1 MLEKFFVRPTTVDR
15 IRASW
20 IGAAIEQYVVWLTE
34 RGYAARSV
42 FQRVP
47 LLVRFGEY
55 ARERGATSWEALPEH
70 VEPFVEDWLAESG
83 KLPLVNKTHNNA
95 ARSIRGPLHQLL
107 RVVLPS
113 YGGGIRGRGLPR
125 PFRESVPGFFPYLV
139 RERGLSKESVVQ
151 YEHHLRCFE
160 AYLSKIG
167 LVSLGELSPTVLS
180 GYVTNRSQALG
191 KGSVHR
197 LCSVLKIFL
206 QYVHRE
212 GLTRR
217 DLRPCI
223 EPPQQYR
230 HADIPRSITWAE
242 VSRLLESIDR
252 RSSVGKRDYAIL
264 LLLVTYGLRGREV
277 AALRVDDIDWRRE
290 RLHVPERKAGHSTTF
305 PLSPIVGQAIVDYL
319 KEGRPPTSE
328 RAIFLR
334 AMAPHTSV
342 THGAISQVARR
353 AIRKAGIEV
362 LHPGSHTL
370 RHTCVQRL
378 VDSHVSLKTIG
389 DYMGHRT
396 AVATGVYAKI
406 DVEALRKIAMG
417 DGEAVL

>member
-1 MLEKFFVRPTTVDR
+1 MLEKFFLRSTTVDR

-20 IGAAIEQYVVWLTE
+20 IGEAIEQYVLWLSD

-55 ARERGATSWEALPEH
+55 ARDHGATSWEALPEH
-70 VEPFVEDWLAESG
+70 VEPFVEEWLAESS
-83 KLPLVNKTHNNA
+83 KLPLVNDTRNHA
-95 ARSIRGPLHQLL
+95 ARSIRGPIHQLL
-107 RVVLPS
+107 RVVLPA
-113 YGGGIRGRGLPR
+113 YRGGVRGHGLPR
-125 PFRESVPGFFPYLV
+125 PFRWSAPEFFPYLA
-139 RERGLSKESVVQ
+139 RERGLSKASVVQ

-160 AYLSKIG
+160 AYLEQIE
-167 LVSLGELSPTVLS
+167 LLSLGELSPAVLS
-180 GYVTNRSQALG
+180 GYITNRSQGLG

-206 QYVHRE
+206 RYLHRD

-217 DLRPCI
+217 DLSPCI
-223 EPPQQYR
+223 EPPRQYR
-230 HADIPRSITWAE
+230 HANIPRSITWAE

-252 RSSVGKRDYAIL
+252 RGAVGKRDYAIL
-264 LLLVTYGLRGREV
+264 LLLVTYGLRAREV
-277 AALRVDDIDWRRE
+277 AALRVEDIDWRRE
-290 RLHVPERKAGHSTTF
+290 RLHVPGRKAGHSTTF
-305 PLSPIVGQAIVDYL
+305 PLSPIVGEAIVYYL
-319 KEGRPPTSE
+319 KEARPPSPE
-328 RAIFLR
+328 RALFLR
-334 AMAPHTSV
+334 AMAPHSSV
-342 THGAISQVARR
+342 THGAISLVARR
-353 AIRKAGIEV
+353 AIRKAGIDV
-362 LHPGSHTL
+362 PRPGSHTL

-378 VDSHVSLKTIG
+378 VDSRVSLKTIG

-406 DVEALRKIAMG
+406 DVEALREIALG